1 MDKEIFKSISYGMYI
16 VSSSNNDQ
24 LAGCV
29 INTFCQI
36 NSKDPLI
43 SISLNKDNYTN
54 KVIKENN
61 KFSVSVISNETKK
74 EVISK
79 FGYQSSKNINKFDN
93 TDYEIIDNIPVVL
106 ENVCGYFI
114 CEVVNIIDCNTHDII
129 IAKVTNTKKLNDNIP
144 MTYKYYHENLKGISP
159 KNAPTY
165 IEDTNET
172 IINEGSKYRCTL
184 CGFIYDET
192 KELIKFIDLPDDW
205 KCPLCGATKD
215 MFEKI

>member
-106 ENVCGYFI
+106 DNVCGYFI

-165 IEDTNET
+165 IED
-172 IINEGSKYRCTL
+172 
-184 CGFIYDET
+184 
-192 KELIKFIDLPDDW
+192 LIDKVDNYQVNN
-205 KCPLCGATKD
+205 
-215 MFEKI
+215 